1 MLDPDHNGFITY
13 KELARAVFP
22 GLDADLLDEQ
32 MERIDE
38 EMKSTPPA
46 AEAISP
52 PLSFAATPPPARRG
66 APEASAAPK
75 ELAQLQAQLL
85 AGQRQVAELGAQM
98 QARAARRPLPAPVL
112 APPGHPE
119 PPPLAP
125 PNPPPA
131 HPPVRR
137 PARRR
142 FSRRCVS
149 SRPAVVLPALMPSE
163 GCQPLTTTSSRSG
176 AHELARERVS
186 EPACAPAPTAGE
198 APRAPFRRGALTPP
212 PHRVPLAPPPPFS
225 LPPMQASCSSSDET
239 VVVEPS

>member
-22 GLDADLLDEQ
+22 GLDADSLDEQ

-38 EMKSTPPA
+38 EMKATPPA

-52 PLSFAATPPPARRG
+52 PLSFAATSPPARRG
-66 APEASAAPK
+66 APEAAAAPK

-112 APPGHPE
+112 AT

-149 SRPAVVLPALMPSE
+149 SRPTVVLPALTPSE
-163 GCQPLTTTSSRSG
+163 GCQPLSTTSSRSG

-198 APRAPFRRGALTPP
+198 APRAPFRRGALPP
-212 PHRVPLAPPPPFS
+212 APHRVPLAPAPPFS
-225 LPPMQASCSSSDET
+225 LPPMQASCSFSDEMA
-239 VVVEPS
+239 VEPS